1 MARQATT
8 GMGRAGAMARGGRL
22 KKIDALTPEQEAAL
36 VAYRDEWLA
45 HGRSCAPAD
54 RAATEATLA
63 SMYIALGEQPP
74 IFWWCDGPAVGS
86 LVRTLLRANL
96 WANLG
101 DNLWA
106 NLRDNLW
113 AIFRAKVWSNLRA
126 IIRANL
132 RANLGANLRANLR
145 DNLWDNLW
153 DNLGDNLGANL
164 GDNLRDNLWANLW
177 ANLRDNLRDNLRANL
192 WANLRANLW
201 DNLGANLGSNLRD
214 NLEDNLGDNLY
225 WWLWGQHDAAWPAFC
240 AWPDVALRPMHTD
253 DHRAR
258 LAWWLTL
265 SRSCGWWHPYR
276 GVVFVCERPARQA
289 VDGQGRLHHE
299 TGPALLCR
307 DGWPV
312 YAWHG
317 VRVSA
322 DVIERP
328 DTITPSTIQA
338 EANAEVRRVMIERMG
353 WERWLVASGAQPVH
367 RDRFGDLY
375 QTELNGARIGVA
387 IVTNSTPEPS
397 GERKRYALLVPPEH
411 ETAHG
416 AIAST
421 FGLTAAQYAPVV
433 ES

>member
-101 DNLWA
+101 ANLGA
-106 NLRDNLW
+106 NLRD
-113 AIFRAKVWSNLRA
+113 
-126 IIRANL
+126 NL
-132 RANLGANLRANLR
+132 RANLGANLGANLR
-145 DNLWDNLW
+145 
-153 DNLGDNLGANL
+153 A
-164 GDNLRDNLWANLW
+164 
-177 ANLRDNLRDNLRANL
+177 NLRDNLRANL

-397 GERKRYALLVPPEH
+397 GEHKRYPLLVPLEH

>member
-113 AIFRAKVWSNLRA
+113 DNLGANLGANFRANLWDNLWA
-126 IIRANL
+126 NIRANL
-132 RANLGANLRANLR
+132 RANLGANLR
-145 DNLWDNLW
+145 
-153 DNLGDNLGANL
+153 
-164 GDNLRDNLWANLW
+164 DNLRD
-177 ANLRDNLRDNLRANL
+177 
-192 WANLRANLW
+192 
-201 DNLGANLGSNLRD
+201 NLGSNLRD

-397 GERKRYALLVPPEH
+397 GEHKRYPLLVPLEH

>member
-96 WANLG
+96 WANLRDNLWDNLG
-101 DNLWA
+101 ANLGANFRANLWDNLWA
-106 NLRDNLW
+106 N
-113 AIFRAKVWSNLRA
+113 
-126 IIRANL
+126 IRANL

-145 DNLWDNLW
+145 DNLWD
-153 DNLGDNLGANL
+153 
-164 GDNLRDNLWANLW
+164 
-177 ANLRDNLRDNLRANL
+177 
-192 WANLRANLW
+192 NLW

-397 GERKRYALLVPPEH
+397 GEHKRYPLLVPLEH

>member
-113 AIFRAKVWSNLRA
+113 
-126 IIRANL
+126 
-132 RANLGANLRANLR
+132 
-145 DNLWDNLW
+145 
-153 DNLGDNLGANL
+153 
-164 GDNLRDNLWANLW
+164 
-177 ANLRDNLRDNLRANL
+177 
-192 WANLRANLW
+192 

-299 TGPALLCR
+299 TGPAILCR

-322 DVIERP
+322 DVIEHP
-328 DTITPSTIQA
+328 ETITPEAIQA

>member
-96 WANLG
+96 WANLRDNLWDNLG
-101 DNLWA
+101 ANLGANFRANLWDNLWA
-106 NLRDNLW
+106 NL
-113 AIFRAKVWSNLRA
+113 
-126 IIRANL
+126 RANL

-145 DNLWDNLW
+145 ANLW

-164 GDNLRDNLWANLW
+164 G
-177 ANLRDNLRDNLRANL
+177 
-192 WANLRANLW
+192 

-276 GVVFVCERPARQA
+276 GVVFVCEHPARQA

-312 YAWHG
+312 DRWHG

-397 GERKRYALLVPPEH
+397 GERKRYALLVPLEH